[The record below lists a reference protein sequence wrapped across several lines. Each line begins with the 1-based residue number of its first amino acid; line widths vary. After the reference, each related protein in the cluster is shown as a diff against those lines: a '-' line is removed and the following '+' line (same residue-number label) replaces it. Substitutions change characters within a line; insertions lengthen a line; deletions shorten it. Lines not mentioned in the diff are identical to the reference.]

1 MLYFLS
7 YTDKIKENEDVNG
20 FLFLQCIKKTRF
32 FVTRILKYLC
42 SDKEVR
48 FPAQYVA
55 SLDQ

>member
-1 MLYFLS
+1 MGSFFS
-7 YTDKIKENEDVNG
+7 SVS
-20 FLFLQCIKKTRF
+20 KKHGF

>member
-1 MLYFLS
+1 MLYFLY

-20 FLFLQCIKKTRF
+20 FLFLQCIKKARV

-42 SDKEVR
+42 SDKEVW